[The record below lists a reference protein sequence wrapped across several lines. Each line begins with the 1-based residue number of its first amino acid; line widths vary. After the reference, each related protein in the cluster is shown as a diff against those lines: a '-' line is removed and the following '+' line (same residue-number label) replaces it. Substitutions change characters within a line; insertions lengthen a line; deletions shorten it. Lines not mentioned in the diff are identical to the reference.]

1 MVIYHKE
8 TGLDAMWAAFQTEV
22 DRAQHQRTR
31 DYTITDEDY
40 TRKEQELGGVSTSE
54 AFVSDQDSYLADLD
68 FNKIFSEK
76 RAEIESIATQKV
88 QALTGLE
95 GYDAEVLAQLKNVF
109 LNAET
114 KKAAQIIDPN
124 LVEKR
129 PEIARK
135 QLREIL
141 TKKAQD
147 EVATLLSDR
156 QIPEK
161 ASTLYPIF
169 KNNLPMVKPNTPND
183 GILVSF
189 INTKLAKKFG
199 RVADRDN
206 GLLTR
211 SIEDVEV
218 IIDELRRMLK

>member
-1 MVIYHKE
+1 M
-8 TGLDAMWAAFQTEV
+8 
-22 DRAQHQRTR
+22 
-31 DYTITDEDY
+31 
-40 TRKEQELGGVSTSE
+40 
-54 AFVSDQDSYLADLD
+54 
-68 FNKIFSEK
+68 
-76 RAEIESIATQKV
+76 
-88 QALTGLE
+88 
-95 GYDAEVLAQLKNVF
+95 
-109 LNAET
+109 
-114 KKAAQIIDPN
+114 
-124 LVEKR
+124 EKR

-135 QLREIL
+135 QLRELL

-147 EVATLLSDR
+147 EVATLLSDL

-161 ASTLYPIF
+161 ASTLYQIF
-169 KNNLPMVKPNTPND
+169 KNHLPMVKSNTPND

-206 GLLTR
+206 GLLTK